1 MKNNLR
7 DIRTRED
14 LTMAALAESVGTNLS
29 LIQTLE
35 KQKGAAPRLD
45 MAYAIAAVL
54 GAEVSDIW
62 PDDTEIIERTIVIKR
77 VKKAPKSGAENT
89 QAAKTAE
96 QEPLNNEE

>member
-14 LTMAALAESVGTNLS
+14 MSMAALAESVGTNIS

-54 GAEVSDIW
+54 GVEVSDIW

-77 VKKAPKSGAENT
+77 VKKAPKSGAENN
-89 QAAKTAE
+89 QASKAAE
-96 QEPLNNEE
+96 SESSDSE